1 MAKIQAGI
9 LSQVRG
15 AVGGVVGGTWKGKNY
30 LRQRVTPA
38 NPNTV
43 AQQEKRGEFGRA
55 VAFAKTILGPVLN
68 VYVDPFQKY
77 MSGFNWFIKQ
87 NKTKF
92 TESPDY
98 STLILTDGKL
108 TPVTALGGNVS
119 AGVAHVG
126 YEGLE
131 YPGLITAV
139 DVQAVFYNT
148 VTKEVALSPKAA
160 GYDGGVD
167 LTAPVGMH
175 WADSPVY
182 AWIITSK
189 WEKGKLVEVGRSSG
203 VLLDE

>member
-68 VYVDPFQKY
+68 TYVDPFQKY

-92 TESPDY
+92 TDSPNY
-98 STLILTDGKL
+98 ATFILTDGKL
-108 TPVTALGGNVS
+108 TSVTALGGTVTGGQ
-119 AGVAHVG
+119 AMVG
-126 YEGLE
+126 YEGTE

-148 VTKEVALSPKAA
+148 VTKEVALSAKAP
-160 GYDGGVD
+160 GVNDSVD
-167 LTAPVGMH
+167 LSAAVGSH
-175 WADSPVY
+175 WEEDPVY

>member
-43 AQQEKRGEFGRA
+43 AQQEKRGEFGKA
-55 VAFAKTILGPVLN
+55 VAFAKSILGPVLN
-68 VYVDPFQKY
+68 TYVDPFQKY

-92 TESPDY
+92 TETPNY
-98 STLILTDGKL
+98 ATLILTDGKL
-108 TPVTALGGNVS
+108 TPVTATGGGIA
-119 AGVAHVG
+119 AGHAQVG
-126 YEGLE
+126 YEGSL

-148 VTKEVALSPKAA
+148 VTKEVAISTKVA
-160 GYDGGVD
+160 GYDGSSD
-167 LTAPVGMH
+167 LTTVVGDH
-175 WADSPVY
+175 WEESPVY

-203 VLLDE
+203 VLLD

>member
-68 VYVDPFQKY
+68 TYVDPFQKY

-92 TESPDY
+92 KEDTNY

-108 TPVTALGGNVS
+108 TPVIALGGT
-119 AGVAHVG
+119 VADGQAKVG
-126 YEGLE
+126 YEGTE

-139 DVQAVFYNT
+139 DVQAVFFNMET
-148 VTKEVALSPKAA
+148 NEVAISAKVQGVNDSGELSAA
-160 GYDGGVD
+160 
-167 LTAPVGMH
+167 VGSH
-175 WADSPVY
+175 WQTNYVY

-189 WEKGKLVEVGRSSG
+189 WENNKLVEVGRSSG
-203 VLLDE
+203 ALLDE

>member
-43 AQQEKRGEFGRA
+43 AQQEKRGEFGKA
-55 VAFAKTILGPVLN
+55 VAFAKTILGPILN
-68 VYVDPFQKY
+68 TYVDPFQKY

-92 TESPDY
+92 TETPNYASF
-98 STLILTDGKL
+98 ILTDGKL
-108 TPVTALGGNVS
+108 TPVTATGGAVTG
-119 AGVAHVG
+119 GVASVG
-126 YEGLE
+126 YEGSL

-148 VTKEVALSPKAA
+148 VTKEVALSTKVA
-160 GYDGGVD
+160 GYDGSSD
-167 LTAPVGMH
+167 LTASVGDH
-175 WADSPVY
+175 WEESPIY

-203 VLLDE
+203 VLLD